1 MTNRKT
7 IFTAII
13 VSVMAILSAC
23 GKTATVQSS
32 SVMANNPIEDT
43 SVITTTEH
51 STTTEYTTTITTA
64 TTTTTTEC
72 TTTEFTTTEDTTTTT
87 IQDTTTTPWYYSYY
101 DITTNTDSVQTTTQC
116 DDYKDYNSYYTGLT
130 DAEFNMIASVV
141 QVEADSGSLEFKEYI
156 VGIIYNRIY
165 SNSFP
170 NSVYGVLTQSG
181 QFNSISNYYNGNVSV
196 DDDTRLAVARI
207 FAGYDSYI
215 LSNLS
220 GAVSYCNPYLTDSS
234 WFDNNMLCTFQC
246 SEHINGINWV
256 HNFYALY

>member
-43 SVITTTEH
+43 SAITTTEH

-64 TTTTTTEC
+64 
-72 TTTEFTTTEDTTTTT
+72 TTT